1 MKNINIIVIIVVCL
15 STIACVRETATC
27 HTKLHIDNNSNKDI
41 YWIEE
46 SYSAKDTILSK
57 TYKITDREK
66 INKSGTGYLYLTYCI
81 ESTVNKQ
88 PEQKLYLTLLD
99 AAVVESTP
107 WDTICKKDMV
117 LKRYK
122 LSVADLM
129 RMDFTVTYP

>member
-1 MKNINIIVIIVVCL
+1 MENKNIIIIIIAALCL
-15 STIACVRETATC
+15 TIMACKYETDTC
-27 HTKLHIDNNSNKDI
+27 HRTLYIKNISNKDI
-41 YWIEE
+41 YWMQF
-46 SYSAKDTILSK
+46 SSDTILDRAYKAIYKLKKSE
-57 TYKITDREK
+57 TY
-66 INKSGTGYLYLTYCI
+66 GTRPSLDCI
-81 ESTVNKQ
+81 EVTLDQ
-88 PEQKLYLTLLD
+88 GQRTYLTLLD